1 LQQTIISEYHI
12 SRSILKQTVNV
23 CQRMEEWLLKQEVVM
38 IAITRYIIYDYI
50 ILFMVHYRLFI
61 YTKL

>member
-1 LQQTIISEYHI
+1 
-12 SRSILKQTVNV
+12 
-23 CQRMEEWLLKQEVVM
+23 M

-61 YTKL
+61 YTKLPVLN